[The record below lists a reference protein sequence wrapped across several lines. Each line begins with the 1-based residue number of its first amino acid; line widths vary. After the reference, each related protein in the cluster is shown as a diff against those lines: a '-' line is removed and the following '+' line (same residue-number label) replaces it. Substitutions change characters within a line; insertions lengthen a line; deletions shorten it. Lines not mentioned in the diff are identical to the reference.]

1 MKLYLITRTDGVDY
15 EEFDSFVVAAENE
28 ESALSY
34 HPNGQKLK
42 DCLSEED
49 IEWGYYE
56 GWISKENLKIEC
68 IGESYSKEEK
78 VIISSFNAG

>member
-1 MKLYLITRTDGVDY
+1 MKLYLISRTDKWGYDDY
-15 EEFDSFVVAAENE
+15 DSFLVAAENE

-42 DCLSEED
+42 DYLSKED
-49 IEWGYYE
+49 IAWGYYG
-56 GWISKENLKIEC
+56 GWTTKENLKIEC